1 MYVPTN
7 NLLETRCW
15 ILENGLTP
23 FTFSGEGLGMGAPNA
38 KASSLMIVEN
48 TNIGRRKSPTF

>member
-1 MYVPTN
+1 MLN
-7 NLLETRCW
+7 FGKQ
-15 ILENGLTP
+15 ITP

-48 TNIGRRKSPTF
+48 TNIGRRQSPTF